1 MDQDAVSQAFNGFF
15 QAMFAGLGDALF
27 PIVVLVLS
35 AYVAAPA
42 IASILFVWA
51 GARWPLLER
60 SIIAACVAGVVISF
74 VAGVVL
80 LYAVVGVAKSFAAE
94 HAIYLMLPYPA
105 LAIVALA
112 GWFQYRER
120 ATFSRARGAALAGA
134 VLLPVVLWLL
144 GS

>member
-60 SIIAACVAGVVISF
+60 SIVAASVAGVVITF
-74 VAGVVL
+74 VVGTVL
-80 LYAVVGVAKSFAAE
+80 LYAVVGIVKNFTKE
-94 HAIYLMLPYPA
+94 DAIYLMLPYPA
-105 LAIVALA
+105 LGIVALA
-112 GWFQYRER
+112 GWFQYSER
-120 ATFSRARGAALAGA
+120 ATFSRARGAAIAGA
-134 VLLPVVLWLL
+134 VLLPVVLWLFA
-144 GS
+144 S